1 MWLSR
6 YEKHNVLSFIRRNSL
21 KQFTTNELIRK
32 ITKEKYVWYGYG
44 ESNIE
49 KHLHQLAIENELTV
63 HYISQNNR
71 TIAVYEVNNRR

>member
-6 YEKHNVLSFIRRNSL
+6 YEKHNVLSFIRKNSL
-21 KQFTTNELIRK
+21 KKFTTNELIRK
-32 ITKEKYVWYGYG
+32 ITQSKHVYYGYV